1 MTSSNSL
8 DKYILKQNFLRWYVF
23 FHFLTGAIQLW
34 KMVCTK
40 HGRAFIH
47 FLLKYIYIPSNE
59 CTVECLISYLE
70 TTDLIDR
77 NFFIWNQF
85 STVQKLLPWEWSA
98 SQLLLNKFQSIF
110 TFLSVLILPLDGGGG
125 PDCNRNRRHNY
136 ARGDLYL
143 RLSWHALNYCCIFFI
158 SLFFY

>member
-47 FLLKYIYIPSNE
+47 FLLKYIYIPSNSRMSHI
-59 CTVECLISYLE
+59 LPR
-70 TTDLIDR
+70 DDR
-77 NFFIWNQF
+77 PHRPEFFHL
-85 STVQKLLPWEWSA
+85 K
-98 SQLLLNKFQSIF
+98 
-110 TFLSVLILPLDGGGG
+110 SVLNCAEVATLRMIRIAAFVEQISIDIHFSL
-125 PDCNRNRRHNY
+125 CTNFAARRRRR
-136 ARGDLYL
+136 AGLQSQQTTQL
-143 RLSWHALNYCCIFFI
+143 RSRR
-158 SLFFY
+158 SLFTAFLART